1 MISLEKGMI
10 LAPLQKLLNNVVNLG
25 KIFVATGFELL
36 PKVKKSPNLVTLNV
50 ADIPPNVIH
59 LLTCT

>member
-36 PKVKKSPNLVTLNV
+36 PKVKKSPNLVTLVVQQSILSFSKEN
-50 ADIPPNVIH
+50 I
-59 LLTCT
+59 